1 MDPIRHAAVS
11 LAFLLVSIKDLFHRA
26 LDNRRAEDLA
36 RSPIPGRGES
46 GAQDSERADPSSTQR
61 PIDF

>member
-1 MDPIRHAAVS
+1 MDPIRHAAIS
-11 LAFLLVSIKDLFHRA
+11 LAFLLVSVKDMIYRV

-36 RSPIPGRGES
+36 RSPSPGRGES
-46 GAQDSERADPSSTQR
+46 GAQDSERADSSSAQR